1 MRFTI
6 ILFYSPDCYI
16 DTKAFKRSLEWL
28 IMNKDIRTFLVDISQ
43 NDMHAFGMLYDLLAR
58 RVLNYVYVI
67 TKNKQMSEDITHDVF
82 LQVYQK
88 AIKIEKAPDPV
99 AYIMVIARNYSF
111 NAIKRESRLTALE
124 DCSITNT
131 ASASQYDKLLF
142 EEAFNILPANQ
153 RETIYLHLICGY
165 RHKDIATIQNVPLV
179 TVKWRYRQAVSK
191 LKEYFTQNE
200 MGVNCNE
207 RI

>member
-1 MRFTI
+1 
-6 ILFYSPDCYI
+6 
-16 DTKAFKRSLEWL
+16 
-28 IMNKDIRTFLVDISQ
+28 MNKDIRTFLVDISQ